1 MHDIPQRGR
10 VTRYGERIDHE
21 QQCRPASSRRETR
34 LSRGLAQDL
43 RALAIHAYAVG
54 HRVPVVACRRAERAW
69 SSTSPSTK
77 R

>member
-10 VTRYGERIDHE
+10 VTRYGERID
-21 QQCRPASSRRETR
+21 PSSNAALLHRDERRDDRVDSSAE
-34 LSRGLAQDL
+34 DL

-54 HRVPVVACRRAERAW
+54 HRVPPCGTRAVADK
-69 SSTSPSTK
+69 TMK